1 MKKPEKKK
9 IRPGA
14 SSVHT
19 QSVELG
25 KKIGYNQAVDDFEEW
40 LVEHDKWLHEWYNK
54 KHFEDVE
61 NKNIL
66 HGGAYFTPKDL
77 KEGKWE

>member
-1 MKKPEKKK
+1 M
-9 IRPGA
+9 
-14 SSVHT
+14 
-19 QSVELG
+19 
-25 KKIGYNQAVDDFEEW
+25 
-40 LVEHDKWLHEWYNK
+40 VEHDKWLHEWYNK